1 MNGTSERATSLRGLP
16 RSNRACPPVY
26 TRGGRS
32 GAPSR
37 SLFPALYRTRMP
49 CSVIRAGGPASTS
62 QESKCPGRGESTF
75 RSVPFLSSSGVH
87 AMRLSDVAMRMSG
100 TLKYI
105 QYIPPTLVAMTRLPS
120 TRARIAPDFDSR
132 FRYLPPDAFAN
143 AGPCLVQLTRSRDV
157 ATARRGMRRF
167 HCVYVST
174 YEPSSA
180 LTMPGSST
188 PPVHSY
194 CRWSS
199 LSEYS

>member
-32 GAPSR
+32 GAPSL
-37 SLFPALYRTRMP
+37 SLLRALYRTTMP

-62 QESKCPGRGESTF
+62 QESKCPGRGDRTF
-75 RSVPFLSSSGVH
+75 RSVPFMSSSGVH

-105 QYIPPTLVAMTRLPS
+105 QYIPPTLVAMTRLAS

-132 FRYLPPDAFAN
+132 SRYLPPYAWAK
-143 AGPCLVQLTRSRDV
+143 AGPCLVQWTRAREV
-157 ATARRGMRRF
+157 ATASRGVRRF
-167 HCVYVST
+167 LCGYGVT
-174 YEPSSA
+174 EG
-180 LTMPGSST
+180 PGV
-188 PPVHSY
+188 PM
-194 CRWSS
+194 
-199 LSEYS
+199 E